1 MTCPSFRL
9 NIVHLVWLSI
19 KDHSNA
25 IKENVMKFYLLFE
38 KRDGFR
44 NTQLDHR
51 RIKQTLLRHKNK
63 TYPKDPGTV
72 EGIRE
77 TFLQEDI
84 LKDYGSNLEGDED
97 FYINTVVE
105 KDFAFTMFASKFVID
120 FIEKNIE
127 PSSRTYLMDGTFDS
141 LPNAYYQ
148 LLVISIEYN
157 NDVSII
163 SHYIHLSVRP
173 YYFIEIFWSFIFH
186 ALSSRLNF

>member
-1 MTCPSFRL
+1 
-9 NIVHLVWLSI
+9 
-19 KDHSNA
+19 
-25 IKENVMKFYLLFE
+25 MKFYLLFE

-63 TYPKDPGTV
+63 AYPKDPGTV

-84 LKDYGSNLEGDED
+84 LNDYGSNLEGAED

-141 LPNAYYQ
+141 LPKAYYQ

-163 SHYIHLSVRP
+163 SHYIHPSVRP
-173 YYFIEIFWSFIFH
+173 SVRIISLKIFGVLYLI
-186 ALSSRLNF
+186 L